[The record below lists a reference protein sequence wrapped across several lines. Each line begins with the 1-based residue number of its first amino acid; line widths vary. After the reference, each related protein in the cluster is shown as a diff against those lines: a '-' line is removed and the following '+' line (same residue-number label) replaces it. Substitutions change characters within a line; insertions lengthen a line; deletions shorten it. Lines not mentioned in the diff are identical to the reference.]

1 MTAASASAL
10 TRSRS
15 RARASRV
22 ATGPTSI
29 PASLLKPM
37 YAVLGELP
45 ADPSRYAFE
54 FKWDGMRILS
64 VWDGRDLRLISRNGL
79 DNTAVYPE
87 LQALRDALGDRTVVL
102 DGEVCVLDGNDRP
115 SFTLLQQRMKADR
128 VTALRRSKTIPVQYF
143 LFDVLYLDGKPTIDL
158 PWTQRRALLEE
169 VTIRGPFWELSPA
182 RVGEGEAML
191 ETARAHNLEG
201 IVAKRLDS
209 MYEPGRRSPT
219 WLKIKI
225 IQRQEFVVGGYT
237 NEKGTAIRGG
247 LGSLQVG
254 YYDCENPQKLHY
266 AGGVGSGFS
275 AETHARLLKMLRDR
289 AIPKSPFAERIP
301 GKQVNFVRP
310 ELVVEVEYRRWP
322 QGGMLQQAAFKGVRT
337 DKPAR
342 EVVRED
348 RACKGSAEF

>member
-1 MTAASASAL
+1 MTALATARI
-10 TRSRS
+10 RSR
-15 RARASRV
+15 RRKPAAAAV
-22 ATGPTSI
+22 I
-29 PASLLKPM
+29 PPAAMKPM
-37 YAVLGELP
+37 FAVLADLP
-45 ADPSRYAFE
+45 DDPSRYAFE
-54 FKWDGMRILS
+54 FKWDGMRILAL
-64 VWDGRDLRLISRNGL
+64 WDGRNLKLLSRNGL
-79 DNTAVYPE
+79 DNTSVYPE
-87 LQALRDALGDRTVVL
+87 LQALTDALGDRPCVL
-102 DGEVCVLDGNDRP
+102 DGEICVLDENDSP
-115 SFTLLQQRMKADR
+115 SFALLQQRMKADR
-128 VTALRRSKTIPVQYF
+128 ATALRRSKTMPVQYF
-143 LFDVLYLDGKPTIDL
+143 LFDVLYLDDKLTIDL

-169 VTIRGPFWELSPA
+169 VTVKGPFWELSPA

-209 MYEPGRRSPT
+209 VYEPGRRSPT
-219 WLKIKI
+219 WLKVKI

-237 NEKGTAIRGG
+237 NEKGMGIRGG

-254 YYDCENPQKLHY
+254 YYDSNQPQKLHY

-289 AIPKSPFAERIP
+289 AIQKSPFAERIP

-348 RACKGSAEF
+348 RACG

>member
-1 MTAASASAL
+1 MTAAAASAL
-10 TRSRS
+10 IRSR
-15 RARASRV
+15 RRGARAAAPAPIR
-22 ATGPTSI
+22 ASI
-29 PASLLKPM
+29 LKPM
-37 YAVLGELP
+37 LAVLGELP
-45 ADPSRYAFE
+45 AEPSRYAFE

-87 LQALRDALGDRTVVL
+87 LQALKDALGDRTAVL
-102 DGEVCVLDGNDRP
+102 DGEVCVLDANDHP
-115 SFTLLQQRMKADR
+115 SFALLQQRMKADR
-128 VTALRRSKTIPVQYF
+128 ATALRRAKTMPVQYF
-143 LFDVLYLDGKPTIDL
+143 LFDVLYLDGNVTIDL

-169 VTIRGPFWELSPA
+169 VTVRGPFWELSPA

-191 ETARAHNLEG
+191 ETARTHNLEG

-209 MYEPGRRSPT
+209 VYEPGRRSPA

-237 NEKGTAIRGG
+237 NEKGMGIRGG

-254 YYDCENPQKLHY
+254 YYDCDEPQKLHY

-289 AIPKSPFAERIP
+289 EIPKSPFAERIP
-301 GKQVNFVRP
+301 GKQVKFVRP

-322 QGGMLQQAAFKGVRT
+322 HGGMLQQAAFKGVRT

-348 RACKGSAEF
+348 RVCG